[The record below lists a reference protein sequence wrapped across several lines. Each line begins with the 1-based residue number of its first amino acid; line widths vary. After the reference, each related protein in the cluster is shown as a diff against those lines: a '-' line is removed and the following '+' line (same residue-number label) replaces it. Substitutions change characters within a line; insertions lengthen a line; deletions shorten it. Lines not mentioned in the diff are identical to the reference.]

1 MNVSKNLEKR
11 MLELIIFK
19 SKYVNLFE
27 DFNTTNIFG
36 DLFIMTAEEEMFRNV
51 IELLN
56 LQSRQEAI
64 DRLEKINT
72 VY

>member
-1 MNVSKNLEKR
+1 MNISEDLEKR

-27 DFNTTNIFG
+27 EFNNTNIFG